1 MVMFNFMQVK
11 ACIILK
17 TLLLRLAAR
26 FTMRVSPI
34 YFFHCVVF
42 AVLSLHFSR
51 AEEAPGNCEGA
62 KIKTV
67 AVGLNFVIFKGDV
80 SHVFA
85 GELDSD
91 DAKLKT
97 PLLLNKS
104 RAELPKIESGN
115 LFKKDGFRLKKW

>member
-1 MVMFNFMQVK
+1 MVMFNFMHVK

-17 TLLLRLAAR
+17 KLLLRLAAR

-34 YFFHCVVF
+34 YFFLCLLI
-42 AVLSLHFSR
+42 ALLSLHFSR
-51 AEEAPGNCEGA
+51 AEVPGNCEVA
-62 KIKTV
+62 KIETV
-67 AVGLNFVIFKGDV
+67 AVGLNFVIFEGDV
-80 SHVFA
+80 GYVFA